1 MQGRKCLTSLKYILP
16 AKAAKEV
23 PQAKYKTFLLN
34 QDQIIY
40 ISLKLLIH
48 LLIIPSK
55 LIKRTTKPDLNL
67 LFDKLI
73 SIVYT
78 LDMKTIINIKTDK
91 EVKENAQKVAADLG
105 LTLSAVVNASL
116 KQFIRSKEVYF
127 SAIPRM
133 TPGLEELIGRVQKDY
148 ASGKN
153 ISPVFNN
160 AKEALDY
167 LHS

>member
-1 MQGRKCLTSLKYILP
+1 
-16 AKAAKEV
+16 
-23 PQAKYKTFLLN
+23 
-34 QDQIIY
+34 
-40 ISLKLLIH
+40 
-48 LLIIPSK
+48 
-55 LIKRTTKPDLNL
+55 
-67 LFDKLI
+67 
-73 SIVYT
+73 
-78 LDMKTIINIKTDK
+78 MKTIINIKTDK

-148 ASGKN
+148 SSGKN

-167 LHS
+167 LNS